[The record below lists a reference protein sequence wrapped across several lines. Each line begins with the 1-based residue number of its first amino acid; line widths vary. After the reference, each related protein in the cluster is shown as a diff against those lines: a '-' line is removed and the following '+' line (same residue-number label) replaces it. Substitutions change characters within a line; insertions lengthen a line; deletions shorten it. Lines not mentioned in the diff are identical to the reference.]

1 MREGAVRTRPA
12 TDGAPGGVETDPGGS
27 PREHAPRPG
36 PLPPLKDVRSWLP
49 HPTSVPD
56 ARRWAAA
63 VLGVWGIS
71 DTDDLEVIVSELMTN
86 AVEASAPD
94 WTITVRLLAD
104 DELVMVVVVDENE
117 DLPRA
122 LSPDDESLSGRG
134 LFIVGA
140 LSRDC
145 GYVLGRFGGKSIW
158 ATVPRTA

>member
-1 MREGAVRTRPA
+1 MDACGSSIRPPERA
-12 TDGAPGGVETDPGGS
+12 RGGVEPGPGGS
-27 PREHAPRPG
+27 PREHAPPPG

-63 VLGVWGIS
+63 VLRVWGIA

-104 DELVMVVVVDENE
+104 DELVMAVVVDENE
-117 DLPRA
+117 DLPMP

-134 LFIVGA
+134 LFIVAA

-158 ATVPRTA
+158 ATVPRRP